1 MVTRN
6 EFDVLSKRDKE
17 VITFSLGD
25 YITTRNYYGY
35 RINLYVITNFLVEVW
50 YCPEDNSIEKIELL
64 KSNKPFNQY
73 AQQVN
78 LESLF

>member
-6 EFDVLSKRDKE
+6 EFESLSEHERE
-17 VITFSLGD
+17 VITFSSGD
-25 YITTRNYYGY
+25 YISTRNYYGY
-35 RINLYVITNFLVEVW
+35 RINLYVIANFLVEVW
-50 YCPEDNSIEKIELL
+50 YCSEDNSIEKVDLL

-73 AQQVN
+73 AQQVH

>member
-1 MVTRN
+1 MVTLT
-6 EFDVLSKRDKE
+6 EFESLSEHDRE

-25 YITTRNYYGY
+25 YISTRNYYGY
-35 RINLYVITNFLVEVW
+35 RINLYVITNFLVEAW
-50 YCPEDNSIEKIELL
+50 YCHEDNSIDKIELL

>member
-6 EFDVLSKRDKE
+6 EFESLSEHERE

-25 YITTRNYYGY
+25 YISTRNYYGY
-35 RINLYVITNFLVEVW
+35 RINLYIIANFLAEVW
-50 YCPEDNSIEKIELL
+50 YSPEDNSIEKIELL